1 MLPAHLI
8 ANYWIEAFTN
18 LVERYGLT
26 PTDAKDAIDAT
37 RRELDAVGM
46 GDMTYHRGSADR
58 AAGIAAGWK
67 NGYYRRAAAAN
78 AGA

>member
-8 ANYWIEAFTN
+8 ANYWIDVFTN

-67 NGYYRRAAAAN
+67 NGYYRADASKVPA
-78 AGA
+78 